1 LAQRIDERSSIASD
15 GSNLNSYVCNRI
27 NDSSNLVGGSYNYI
41 VNPKTGRKVKTDG
54 KVGQSILK
62 KYKDVANN

>member
-1 LAQRIDERSSIASD
+1 MAQRIDERSSIASD